1 MRDAVQASTLFP
13 LSEGKVVVCPEHWRE
28 SVVYS
33 ECTLHQVAPFIGKLK
48 SSIARSLVEAYT
60 KKGQT
65 VYDPF
70 CGSGGIALE
79 SWIAGRN
86 VIANDLSPY
95 ALLLTRAKLHPVAN
109 LNAAL
114 ERISDAAT
122 HVQEV
127 LPTVSTKQ
135 VPQWVTEFFHQDTLR
150 EILAW
155 VATLRQRK
163 EHQLLAALFG
173 ILHHQRPGFLSFPS
187 SHTVPYLR
195 EHLFPR
201 KQFPL
206 LYAYRSVRDRLER
219 KLRRTFKRVPQLDR
233 SVKRRVC
240 ENDASIFAP
249 PVAIDAIISSPPY
262 MQQLDYGRDN
272 RLRLWFLGIDDWQGL
287 DDLVSPSE
295 EKFLEVMRMSFILW
309 KQLLGRDK
317 HCVLVLGDSFSRR
330 LKQPIPSVIAEM
342 ATREVG
348 GYKLVSQTT
357 SIIPKKR
364 RVRRD
369 CRGNRSETVLVLKRG

>member
-1 MRDAVQASTLFP
+1 MQTATLFP
-13 LSEGKVVVCPEHWRE
+13 FTQGKIVACPEHWRE

-60 KKGQT
+60 KKRET

-79 SWIAGRN
+79 TWIAGRN

-95 ALLLTRAKLHPVAN
+95 ALLLTRAKLRPIAS
-109 LNAAL
+109 LDTAL
-114 ERISDAAT
+114 DRISDAARR
-122 HVQEV
+122 VQDA
-127 LPTVSTKQ
+127 LPTITTEN
-135 VPQWVTEFFHQDTLR
+135 VPQWVAEFFHQETLR
-150 EILAW
+150 EILGW
-155 VATLRQRK
+155 VATLRERR
-163 EHQLLAALFG
+163 EYQLLAALLG

-201 KQFPL
+201 KHFPL
-206 LYAYRSVRDRLER
+206 LYTYRSVRDRLER
-219 KLRRTFKRVPQLDR
+219 KLRRTFKRLPQLDR
-233 SVKRRVC
+233 SVKRRIY
-240 ENDASIFAP
+240 EHDASEFVP
-249 PVAIDAIISSPPY
+249 PVPIDAIISSPPY

-295 EKFLEVMRMSFILW
+295 EKFLHVMRKSFILW
-309 KQLLGRDK
+309 KRLLGRDK

-330 LKQPIPSVIAEM
+330 LKQPIPSVIAEI

-348 GYKLVSQTT
+348 GYKLISQTT